1 MTEPKSAKGDDG
13 HGVPPGAEK
22 KTVEPQVADNR
33 SVPGGSLKAAR
44 LAIGVSAM
52 HHYEKAP
59 TVKAALP
66 DLSDTPGWNMV
77 PKDDRRS

>member
-1 MTEPKSAKGDDG
+1 MTDQKPAAEPDAAG
-13 HGVPPGAEK
+13 
-22 KTVEPQVADNR
+22 NR
-33 SVPGGSLKAAR
+33 SIPGGSLKAAR
-44 LAIGVSAM
+44 LAIGVSAV
-52 HHYEKAP
+52 HHYEQAP